1 MITKLI
7 YGRLADVSETIVDR
21 IRRLVRQAV
30 KDGKFRSANHFW
42 SPEEEGGCGLSRA
55 FLANLKFRLK
65 TDPDAV
71 VTFESADKIA
81 RALGLPTSAVTGR
94 HDTETPTDDPY
105 PNRARA
111 VSAARDLQL
120 PEAAIRAVLREDHG
134 FDMPR
139 LSWFLRIQAE
149 AVRLAPAA
157 NG

>member
-1 MITKLI
+1 M
-7 YGRLADVSETIVDR
+7 SESIADR
-21 IRRLVRQAV
+21 IRRLVREAV
-30 KDGKFRSANHFW
+30 VAGKFRSSNHFW
-42 SPEEEGGCGLSRA
+42 SPEGCGLSKDY
-55 FLANLKFRLK
+55 LGNLRSRLK
-65 TDPDAV
+65 TDPDAT

-81 RALGLPTSAVTGR
+81 RALGLPVSAVTGR
-94 HDTETPTDDPY
+94 DDSHAPVDDRY

-120 PEAAIRAVLREDHG
+120 PEAAIAAVQAEDHG

-157 NG
+157 NS

>member
-1 MITKLI
+1 MITKVI
-7 YGRLADVSETIVDR
+7 YASVANVSETIVDR
-21 IRRLVRQAV
+21 IRRLVREAV

-42 SPEEEGGCGLSRA
+42 SSEEEGGCGLSNA
-55 FLANLKFRLK
+55 FLANLRIRLRN
-65 TDPDAV
+65 DPDAT

-94 HDTETPTDDPY
+94 DDRQVPTDDPY

-120 PEAAIRAVLREDHG
+120 PEVAIRAIMAEDHG
-134 FDMPR
+134 FDLPR

>member
-1 MITKLI
+1 MITEVTC
-7 YGRLADVSETIVDR
+7 ATVVHVSETIVDR
-21 IRRLVRQAV
+21 IRRLVRAAV
-30 KDGKFRSANHFW
+30 AEGKFRSANHFW
-42 SPEEEGGCGLSRA
+42 SPEDEGGCGLSNA
-55 FLANLKFRLK
+55 FLANLRLRLRN
-65 TDPDAV
+65 DPDAT

-81 RALGLPTSAVTGR
+81 RALGLPVSTVTGR
-94 HDTETPTDDPY
+94 DDRHGPSDDPY

-120 PEAAIRAVLREDHG
+120 PEVAIRAIQAEDHG

-157 NG
+157 SG